1 MTSGFEPDPAFEHLR
16 RDHRHE
22 RAPTP
27 LRERLLE
34 RLDVV
39 ERRASETPALPRV
52 LSARWRAPLG
62 FGLAAALLA
71 LVWMRLPTSGGLAS
85 GRLGPEPI
93 ADAIRTRPAEP
104 RLAAD
109 IPTAPPRP
117 CPLEE
122 LLGGL
127 APDAL
132 ADTPPPPTDADR
144 WGLSWRTLRLP
155 TPSCGSL
162 PRHFLQL
169 VPPGTPPIYRGPVLI
184 LLPGM
189 GSPESLAIETRW
201 YFEGLAREKQAVTVY
216 AKALQEPRPSTPSV
230 LVGGWQT
237 DTGAHPQ
244 VDDHEYLDRI
254 ILDLSRRG
262 IIGGGNE
269 IWLVGKG
276 SGAVMALA
284 AAAHHP
290 ERYTGVA
297 ALSPQRLDI
306 RPKQEL
312 SRPRMARRLSRVLF
326 MIEGAPDD
334 VFRGELETSAKQ
346 WARALGVTPSPSS
359 LARRAVTSPRVPGLH
374 QIDIGTAENGAP
386 GVRILTLDPGLDP
399 FPPPGAADPVS
410 LAASR
415 QRPHAINGA
424 EEVWKFLGG
433 E

>member
-1 MTSGFEPDPAFEHLR
+1 MTSGIEPDPAFEPLR

-39 ERRASETPALPRV
+39 ERLASETPARPRR
-52 LSARWRAPLG
+52 LGSARWSPPLG
-62 FGLAAALLA
+62 FGLAAAALLA
-71 LVWMRLPTSGGLAS
+71 LLWIRLPTSGSLS
-85 GRLGPEPI
+85 SRQLGPEPI
-93 ADAIRTRPAEP
+93 AEATRTRPEP

-109 IPTAPPRP
+109 TPTAPPRP

-132 ADTPPPPTDADR
+132 ADTPRPPPDADR
-144 WGLSWRTLRLP
+144 LGLSWRTVRLP
-155 TPSCGSL
+155 TPSCGPL

-169 VPPGTPPIYRGPVLI
+169 VPPGTPPVYRGPVVI

-216 AKALQEPRPSTPSV
+216 AKALQEPRPSTPNV

-237 DTGAHPQ
+237 DAGAHPQ
-244 VDDHEYLDRI
+244 VDDEEYLDRI

-262 IIGGGNE
+262 IIGGGNDV
-269 IWLVGKG
+269 WLVGKG

-284 AAAHHP
+284 AAARHP

-297 ALSPQRLDI
+297 ALSPPRLDAPP
-306 RPKQEL
+306 REGL
-312 SRPRMARRLSRVLF
+312 SGPRMGRRLARALF
-326 MIEGAPDD
+326 MIEGRPEQ
-334 VFRGELETSAKQ
+334 VFGGELETRAKQ
-346 WARALGVTPSPSS
+346 WALALGVPPSR
-359 LARRAVTSPRVPGLH
+359 ARAVASPRVPGLR
-374 QIDIGTAENGAP
+374 QIDIGTTDSGAP
-386 GVRILTLDPGLDP
+386 GVRILTLEPGHDP
-399 FPPPGAADPVS
+399 FPPPGAADTLS

-424 EEVWKFLGG
+424 EEVWKYLSGG
-433 E
+433 